1 MKKSLII
8 IFLFI
13 LGGNAFS
20 QKKGEKVEP
29 WLDNYDRMPFQ
40 QAKDGSILIQIKNT
54 GTDVNDCIEKAKQQA
69 VYAVIFTGYAE
80 GNNIPAA
87 AAISPNGASLYNE
100 KLDFFKEFFT
110 NTTLYRSYVPK
121 AMLDPKNPVSEVGKK
136 MIEAYVIVTI
146 EINRLRKDLE
156 SQNIIKAL
164 SDFGFTPS
172 VFLVPSDEWMNKN
185 GYVTKKDN
193 QGTIDEIYDY
203 PRAIIDPKISKALS
217 AIESKYNKP
226 KGPFKI
232 SDMKSKLD
240 QIKLEEA
247 KNNARSKAKQESSLD
262 IFARVLAADLWVKVD
277 LDDKPKNGME
287 SQMLVTLTGIDPYTN
302 NKVITGTTIQKTTHG
317 DDQFQLMMNSI
328 NGASDELRTL
338 IFGYFQKTL
347 HYFYLIEKV
356 GQHDNSML
364 VNSLPEN

>member
-1 MKKSLII
+1 
-8 IFLFI
+8 
-13 LGGNAFS
+13 
-20 QKKGEKVEP
+20 
-29 WLDNYDRMPFQ
+29 
-40 QAKDGSILIQIKNT
+40 
-54 GTDVNDCIEKAKQQA
+54 
-69 VYAVIFTGYAE
+69 
-80 GNNIPAA
+80 
-87 AAISPNGASLYNE
+87 
-100 KLDFFKEFFT
+100 
-110 NTTLYRSYVPK
+110 
-121 AMLDPKNPVSEVGKK
+121 

-203 PRAIIDPKISKALS
+203 PRAILDPKISKALS

-338 IFGYFQKTL
+338 IFGYFQ
-347 HYFYLIEKV
+347 EKV
-356 GQHDNSML
+356 TTGIEGTL
-364 VNSLPEN
+364 TVSLSENADFNFDSPFTQNGEEKELNRIIAKIVKKFANEREETIATETTRVFTAKIPLFFEEDGEKEKNTFKYFAEKIVDELKKIGITSTIEPSGLGRVEIFITGKK